1 LRITKAIYDGV
12 DLGVK
17 NRFYLATPQFLNSKW
32 EDLAE
37 ELGIDREYY
46 HSMGGNQSNIES

>member
-1 LRITKAIYDGV
+1 MSTASHR
-12 DLGVK
+12 
-17 NRFYLATPQFLNSKW
+17 LATPQFLNSKW